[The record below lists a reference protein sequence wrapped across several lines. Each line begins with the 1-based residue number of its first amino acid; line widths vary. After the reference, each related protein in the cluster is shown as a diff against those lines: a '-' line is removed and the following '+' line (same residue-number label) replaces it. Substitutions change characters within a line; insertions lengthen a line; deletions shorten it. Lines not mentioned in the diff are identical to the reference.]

1 MLNLIIMIIII
12 IIVIQKN
19 RPTQSMWVGLG
30 WILMID
36 WVVLNIFL
44 TYYNGLV

>member
-1 MLNLIIMIIII
+1 MLNLLIIII
-12 IIVIQKN
+12 IIVIKKN

-30 WILMID
+30 WILMIG